1 MLRGI
6 QIIAVV
12 SLFLLGMNLF
22 FISQGLAMGA
32 DKESALS
39 APFET
44 ASVYFEQN
52 ATDEDVEVV
61 FKVSAGDAGLARLT
75 VVSPDGRTV
84 IDFSAPDP
92 STLGIRKFLFE
103 SPEPGDVESLKS
115 AYPEGVYTF
124 TGTSATGEKLHGKS
138 SLNHTL
144 PATVSFLHPK
154 AGARGTN
161 IKDLKITWT
170 PVKNL
175 AAYLVEIEQE
185 EMEVKFEVK
194 LPGDMATLAVPESF
208 LRPETE
214 YKLSI
219 GTVTGE
225 GNISVVETT
234 FTTAG
239 KE

>member
-1 MLRGI
+1 MIRQA
-6 QIIAVV
+6 QIFVV
-12 SLFLLGMNLF
+12 ATLFLLGMNLF
-22 FISQGLAMGA
+22 FISQGLAMGT
-32 DKESALS
+32 DKEYASS
-39 APFET
+39 IPFDT

-52 ATDEDVEVV
+52 ATDGDVEVV
-61 FKVSAGDAGLARLT
+61 FKVSGGDVGLARLT

-84 IDFSAPDP
+84 IDFSAPDT

-103 SPEPGDVESLKS
+103 SPEPGNVESLKS

-124 TGTSATGEKLHGKS
+124 AGTSVTGEKLHGKS

-154 AGARGTN
+154 AEARGTN

-175 AAYLVEIEQE
+175 AAYIVEIEQE
-185 EMEVKFEVK
+185 EMEVKFEAR
-194 LPGDMATLAVPESF
+194 LPGDMATLAVPESV
-208 LRPETE
+208 LLPEKE

-225 GNISVVETT
+225 GNISVVETS